1 MARSA
6 ALNIFVNPQQLH
18 LRDGEVVL
26 YRRRHSLQYQCRY
39 KLADGTWCRRSTAKA
54 SLELAA
60 LAACELYDEARF
72 RQRLGLAHRAQSV
85 AHLAELTGRELRR
98 QIELGHGK
106 SVYGSYLSCIE
117 RYFIPFFTHQHLESL
132 THSDITEF
140 ELWRNKQMQKQPKAS
155 TLQNF
160 ASAWN
165 KVIATAVEHGY
176 ISERVPVPRMQVKGA
191 KSQPRAAFTESEV
204 AQLRSYMA
212 TWVEGSSKANKSTE
226 SDMRHLLCDY
236 IEMLLT
242 GMRHGTEALGV
253 RWKDV
258 CWHTQ
263 GGKRYLRIWVN
274 GKTGGR
280 WLIAKHAA
288 LEVLQRLHDRQAAL
302 NTQSLETTLQGEGDD
317 KANKAANHLLF
328 TFSNGY
334 QPTSLNGAFKRLM
347 RDSGL
352 LKDADGH
359 NRTLYS
365 LRHTYATLELLRAS
379 TDIHTLAK
387 QMGNSAA
394 VIERHYS
401 KLTATMAAERLA

>member
-1 MARSA
+1 V
-6 ALNIFVNPQQLH
+6 ALSGLVNSQQLY

-39 KLADGTWCRRSTAKA
+39 KLADGTWYRRSTAKA

-60 LAACELYDEARF
+60 HAACELYDEARF

-85 AHLAELTGRELRR
+85 AHLAELTARELRR
-98 QIELGHGK
+98 QMDLGHGK

-140 ELWRNKQMQKQPKAS
+140 ELWRNKQMQKWPKAS

-176 ISERVPVPRMQVKGA
+176 ISERVPVPRMQVKGI
-191 KSQPRAAFTESEV
+191 KSQPRAAFTESEI

-226 SDMRHLLCDY
+226 SDMRHLLRDY
-236 IEMLLT
+236 IEMLLFT

-263 GGKRYLRIWVN
+263 DGKRYLRIWVN

-288 LEVLQRLHDRQAAL
+288 LGVLERLHARHVAL
-302 NTQSLETTLQGEGDD
+302 NSQLLEKTLQGEGNN
-317 KANKAANHLLF
+317 KVKKAANHLVF

-365 LRHTYATLELLRAS
+365 LRHSYATLELLRAS
-379 TDIHTLAK
+379 TDIHTLSK

>member
-1 MARSA
+1 
-6 ALNIFVNPQQLH
+6 
-18 LRDGEVVL
+18 
-26 YRRRHSLQYQCRY
+26 
-39 KLADGTWCRRSTAKA
+39 
-54 SLELAA
+54 
-60 LAACELYDEARF
+60 
-72 RQRLGLAHRAQSV
+72 
-85 AHLAELTGRELRR
+85 
-98 QIELGHGK
+98 
-106 SVYGSYLSCIE
+106 
-117 RYFIPFFTHQHLESL
+117 
-132 THSDITEF
+132 
-140 ELWRNKQMQKQPKAS
+140 
-155 TLQNF
+155 
-160 ASAWN
+160 
-165 KVIATAVEHGY
+165 
-176 ISERVPVPRMQVKGA
+176 
-191 KSQPRAAFTESEV
+191 
-204 AQLRSYMA
+204 MA

-236 IEMLLT
+236 IEMLLLT

-263 GGKRYLRIWVN
+263 DGKRYLRIWVN

-288 LEVLQRLHDRQAAL
+288 LAVLERLHARQTAL
-302 NTQSLETTLQGEGDD
+302 NTQTLETTLQCKGVE
-317 KANKAANHLLF
+317 KTANHLVF

-352 LKDADGH
+352 LKDANGH

-401 KLTATMAAERLA
+401 KLTATMAAERLSQ

>member
-1 MARSA
+1 V
-6 ALNIFVNPQQLH
+6 ALSGLVNSQQLY

-60 LAACELYDEARF
+60 HAACELYDEARF

-85 AHLAELTGRELRR
+85 AHLAELTARELRR
-98 QIELGHGK
+98 QMDLGHGK

-140 ELWRNKQMQKQPKAS
+140 ELWRNKQMQKWPKAS

-176 ISERVPVPRMQVKGA
+176 ISERVPVPRMQVKGI
-191 KSQPRAAFTESEV
+191 KSQPRAAFTESEI

-226 SDMRHLLCDY
+226 SDMRHLLRDY
-236 IEMLLT
+236 IEMLLFT

-263 GGKRYLRIWVN
+263 DGKRYLRIWVN

-288 LEVLQRLHDRQAAL
+288 LGVLERLHARHVAL
-302 NTQSLETTLQGEGDD
+302 NSQLLEKTLQGEGNN
-317 KANKAANHLLF
+317 KVKKAANHLVF

-365 LRHTYATLELLRAS
+365 LRHSYATLELLRAS
-379 TDIHTLAK
+379 TDIHTLSK

>member
-1 MARSA
+1 M
-6 ALNIFVNPQQLH
+6 
-18 LRDGEVVL
+18 D
-26 YRRRHSLQYQCRY
+26 
-39 KLADGTWCRRSTAKA
+39 
-54 SLELAA
+54 
-60 LAACELYDEARF
+60 
-72 RQRLGLAHRAQSV
+72 
-85 AHLAELTGRELRR
+85 
-98 QIELGHGK
+98 LGHGK

-165 KVIATAVEHGY
+165 KVIATAVAHGY
-176 ISERVPVPRMQVKGA
+176 ISERVPVPRMQVKGL
-191 KSQPRAAFTESEV
+191 KSQPRAAFTESET

-226 SDMRHLLCDY
+226 LEMRHLLCDY
-236 IEMLLT
+236 IEMLLLT

-263 GGKRYLRIWVN
+263 EGKRYLRIWVN

-288 LEVLQRLHDRQAAL
+288 VAVLERLHARQTAL
-302 NTQSLETTLQGEGDD
+302 NSQSLETTLHSEGVE
-317 KANKAANHLLF
+317 KSANHLLF

-352 LKDADGH
+352 LKDADGQ

-365 LRHTYATLELLRAS
+365 LRHTYATLELLRAN

-394 VIERHYS
+394 AIERHYS

>member
-1 MARSA
+1 
-6 ALNIFVNPQQLH
+6 
-18 LRDGEVVL
+18 
-26 YRRRHSLQYQCRY
+26 
-39 KLADGTWCRRSTAKA
+39 
-54 SLELAA
+54 
-60 LAACELYDEARF
+60 
-72 RQRLGLAHRAQSV
+72 
-85 AHLAELTGRELRR
+85 
-98 QIELGHGK
+98 
-106 SVYGSYLSCIE
+106 
-117 RYFIPFFTHQHLESL
+117 
-132 THSDITEF
+132 
-140 ELWRNKQMQKQPKAS
+140 
-155 TLQNF
+155 
-160 ASAWN
+160 
-165 KVIATAVEHGY
+165 
-176 ISERVPVPRMQVKGA
+176 
-191 KSQPRAAFTESEV
+191 
-204 AQLRSYMA
+204 
-212 TWVEGSSKANKSTE
+212 
-226 SDMRHLLCDY
+226 
-236 IEMLLT
+236 
-242 GMRHGTEALGV
+242 V

-258 CWHTQ
+258 CWYTQ

-288 LEVLQRLHDRQAAL
+288 LAVLERLHARQAAL
-302 NTQSLETTLQGEGDD
+302 NSQSLETTLLGEGVE
-317 KANKAANHLLF
+317 KSVNKVNKAANHLVF

-352 LKDADGH
+352 LKDGDGQ